1 MFLGGKITN
10 FLPYPNFL
18 CNILVVLPIYKSNH
32 SPETGDWFVVF
43 IVAYCKVRNL
53 FHIGHQLF
61 RLHLHFREGEPLLA
75 EVFQRG
81 TDMVDCVVDA
91 EETVVDF
98 IKSLHLD
105 GLILGIVLSKVIKV
119 ANCDLE
125 ELVVGTKVTFCDLE
139 GLSPLSKVTISLSC

>member
-1 MFLGGKITN
+1 MSIIVFLGGKIKN

-61 RLHLHFREGEPLLA
+61 RLHLHFREGEPFLA

-81 TDMVDCVVDA
+81 ADTVDRVVDA

-105 GLILGIVLSKVIKV
+105 GLILGIVLSKVIEV
-119 ANCDLE
+119 ANYDLKR
-125 ELVVGTKVTFCDLE
+125 LFLLTAPV
-139 GLSPLSKVTISLSC
+139 S

>member
-1 MFLGGKITN
+1 
-10 FLPYPNFL
+10 
-18 CNILVVLPIYKSNH
+18 
-32 SPETGDWFVVF
+32 
-43 IVAYCKVRNL
+43 
-53 FHIGHQLF
+53 
-61 RLHLHFREGEPLLA
+61 
-75 EVFQRG
+75 
-81 TDMVDCVVDA
+81 MVDCVVDA

-98 IKSLHLD
+98 IKSLPLD